1 MDSEWSGVV
10 ENDGQRRLF
19 LGWTPDRDSQF
30 DDELMRV
37 EAQSRFGNSV
47 GSSEGRVSRVCGCV
61 GGVGQG
67 DLRSSRVAQDCGRGF
82 VDWRGLGFGRYWAL
96 ASERRALAVA
106 DDERGSFLISVQI
119 AESGRHAAGSNNGL
133 KVLTGVSVMCVM
145 SCLLLLLLSVV

>member
-1 MDSEWSGVV
+1 MDRGGCSSAG
-10 ENDGQRRLF
+10 RLIAT
-19 LGWTPDRDSQF
+19 LS
-30 DDELMRV
+30 LMM
-37 EAQSRFGNSV
+37 
-47 GSSEGRVSRVCGCV
+47 SSCVSRRSRGLAIVLAVVKEGFQGCV

-119 AESGRHAAGSNNGL
+119 AESERHAAGSNNGL

-145 SCLLLLLLSVV
+145 SCLLLLLLLSVV